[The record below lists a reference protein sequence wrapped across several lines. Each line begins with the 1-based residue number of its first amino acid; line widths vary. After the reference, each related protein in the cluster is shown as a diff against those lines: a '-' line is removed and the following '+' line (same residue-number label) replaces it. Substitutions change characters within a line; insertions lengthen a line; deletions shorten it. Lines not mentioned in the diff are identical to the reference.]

1 MKVLQV
7 DLIKYTRSMSINLEI
22 NQRCSELTRSLEID
36 PCGTAIN
43 ASLFLAVDVPL
54 PWPKPVFN
62 HQLLIGVEELLS
74 NHSFPVRLVASVPE
88 NNNDLTLT
96 AYMLDE
102 GSLNRQQWAF
112 NAPDLSAL
120 LERVLE
126 GETIDGFK
134 EVPQE
139 KQKRELWICTQ
150 GSHDVCCGSEGTSL
164 AVEANKYL
172 PEVEIRRVSHLG
184 GHRFAPTAITFPEGR
199 MWSHLNME
207 DLQTIFSV
215 SSIEEKLVKKCR
227 GWCGSKTGAE
237 QVAEREGLKLYG
249 RNWDRYMRKSEIIS
263 EENSEIRVQ
272 VDGLHPESK
281 VRVGFEVVL
290 EEVEKTPVLSCD
302 KAGSIPNKWQT
313 QYEIKKVNVHS

>member
-1 MKVLQV
+1 
-7 DLIKYTRSMSINLEI
+7 MSVNLEI
-22 NQRCSELTRSLEID
+22 GQRCSELTRSLEID

-54 PWPKPVFN
+54 PWPKPVLN
-62 HQLLIGVEELLS
+62 HHLLSGLEELLDVC
-74 NHSFPVRLVASVPE
+74 SFSVRLLASVPE
-88 NNNDLTLT
+88 NNDVLTLT
-96 AYMLDE
+96 AYELNSSDE
-102 GSLNRQQWAF
+102 MNHGSLSSRKLVFDPSGLTQ
-112 NAPDLSAL
+112 L
-120 LERVLE
+120 LEKILR
-126 GETIDGFK
+126 GETIEGFI
-134 EVPQE
+134 ETSQGE
-139 KQKRELWICTQ
+139 KKRELWICTQ

-164 AVEANKYL
+164 AVEANKHL

-207 DLQTIFSV
+207 DLQTIFSA
-215 SSIEEKLVKKCR
+215 SSIDEKLTRKCR

-249 RNWDRYMRKSEIIS
+249 RDWDRYMRKSEIIS

-272 VDGLHPESK
+272 VEGIHLES
-281 VRVGFEVVL
+281 RSQVGFEVVL

>member
-1 MKVLQV
+1 
-7 DLIKYTRSMSINLEI
+7 MSVNLEI
-22 NQRCSELTRSLEID
+22 GQRCSELTRSLEID

-54 PWPKPVFN
+54 PWPKPVLN
-62 HQLLIGVEELLS
+62 HHLLSGLEELLDVC
-74 NHSFPVRLVASVPE
+74 SFSVRLLASVPE
-88 NNNDLTLT
+88 NNDALTLT
-96 AYMLDE
+96 AYELNSSDE
-102 GSLNRQQWAF
+102 MNHGSLSSRKLVFDPSGLTQ
-112 NAPDLSAL
+112 L
-120 LERVLE
+120 LEKILR
-126 GETIDGFK
+126 GETIEGFI
-134 EVPQE
+134 ETSQVE
-139 KQKRELWICTQ
+139 KKRELWICTQ

-164 AVEANKYL
+164 AVEANKHL

-207 DLQTIFSV
+207 DLQTIFSA
-215 SSIEEKLVKKCR
+215 SSIDEKLTRKCR

-237 QVAEREGLKLYG
+237 QVAEREGLKIYG
-249 RNWDRYMRKSEIIS
+249 RDWDRYVRKSEIIS

-272 VDGLHPESK
+272 VDGIHPES
-281 VRVGFEVVL
+281 RSQVGFEAVL
-290 EEVEKTPVLSCD
+290 QEVEKTPVLSCD